1 MTEKI
6 ALHGEKPLLIEARKL
21 LIEAGFKDDK
31 EWNDRVCR
39 RETTNH
45 LCFYGDKFKL
55 SNHEG
60 VGTTTIIDLTTENL
74 TTVIELLK
82 TKLCNT
88 TNSSNPTGST
98 STQ

>member
-1 MTEKI
+1 MTETI

-31 EWNDRVCR
+31 GWNDWYQDVSYIRYIKIYLDNTFNMYINQRNV
-39 RETTNH
+39 N
-45 LCFYGDKFKL
+45 
-55 SNHEG
+55 
-60 VGTTTIIDLTTENL
+60 TIIDLTTENL

-88 TNSSNPTGST
+88 NSH
-98 STQ
+98 

>member
-1 MTEKI
+1 MTETI

-31 EWNDRVCR
+31 EWNDMII
-39 RETTNH
+39 ETKYANH
-45 LCFYGDKFKL
+45 LAIKENIEFHLHDCKSD
-55 SNHEG
+55 
-60 VGTTTIIDLTTENL
+60 TIIDLTTENL

-98 STQ
+98 STP

>member
-1 MTEKI
+1 MTETI

-31 EWNDRVCR
+31 EWNDDICSSKNIIYLVIF
-39 RETTNH
+39 EDNVMSFFTVDYADVT
-45 LCFYGDKFKL
+45 
-55 SNHEG
+55 
-60 VGTTTIIDLTTENL
+60 IDLTTENL

-88 TNSSNPTGST
+88 NSH
-98 STQ
+98 